1 MATVKISQL
10 PPATGALSSTDVVA
24 AVQSGT
30 TVKATVDS
38 FGYQPFGT
46 SAVATT
52 LQAKLRQT
60 ISAKDFGVVGNGVT
74 DDTATLQAFLNAA
87 QGKTGFLNSGTY
99 VVNDTLII
107 KSNTTL
113 VGEGFANSIIIAGAT
128 LGNKAIFLNQ
138 NYTGTLNVYVDTN
151 ISISNIGFN
160 GNNVTVT
167 GPELVSLGKVDGLI
181 IDNCKFYNRPYIGLA
196 LGGCLNFNVANS
208 EFTNCGKVAVTT
220 EGGAAF
226 WIGSA
231 GDTTVSKS
239 GTVTNNYIH
248 NNEWSGIYAS
258 GTKLIISQ
266 NNLISNKE
274 AAIFQTGNNN
284 IISDNKI
291 VAVTRKYI
299 SSSGIESGGFFHVIS
314 NNYISDTDSS
324 SIALTDVQGIIIE
337 GNYLSQAAR
346 DNIYYPTAS
355 GISIITTQASPNQPR
370 DIFIGNNKY
379 LCGDTKTNSAVE
391 IGNSG
396 AAPVYI
402 NIIGNDFS
410 GTTYSSGQ
418 TIRVQSG
425 KSDAT
430 QVFRDNIGAFDIFD
444 YGGYVQA
451 RYYAG
456 EALSP
461 SASGTLTLS
470 ANTMYATPFAIRQ
483 QQVWTK
489 IGVNVSTAQ
498 ATASAYLG
506 IYRMEN
512 GKPTSLVG
520 TPGTVSLATT
530 GLKELTIS
538 EMLPQ
543 GMYAVFI
550 LPNISAVVI
559 TAGTLS
565 NDAIATVGTTTFG
578 GAETLITGSYTY
590 GVPPAAFPTVVY
602 ATGSSPLI
610 TLRWGA

>member
-1 MATVKISQL
+1 MTSTVF
-10 PPATGALSSTDVVA
+10 T
-24 AVQSGT
+24 SGT
-30 TVKATVDS
+30 VIESPWLNDVNTKTYADTSNTVAYT
-38 FGYQPFGT
+38 PAGT
-46 SAVATT
+46 SAVVTT
-52 LQAKLRQT
+52 VQAKLRQYV
-60 ISAKDFGVVGNGVT
+60 SAKDFGVVGNGST
-74 DDTATLQAFLNAA
+74 DDTTAMQAFLNAA
-87 QGKTGFLNSGTY
+87 QGKTGLLNSGTY
-99 VVNDTLII
+99 LINDTLII
-107 KSNTTL
+107 KSGTIL
-113 VGEGFANSIIIAGAT
+113 VGEGFSNSILVVGAS
-128 LGNKAIFLNQ
+128 LGNKAILLNQ
-138 NYTGTLNVYVDTN
+138 NYTGTINVYTDVN

-160 GNNVTVT
+160 GSNITVT
-167 GPELVSLGKVDGLI
+167 SSELVSLGKINGLS

-196 LGGCLNFNVANS
+196 LGGCLNFNVTNS
-208 EFTNCGKVAVTT
+208 EFTGFGKATVTA
-220 EGGAAF
+220 EGGAALY
-226 WIGSA
+226 IAAA

-239 GTVTNNYIH
+239 GTITNNYIH
-248 NNEWSGIYAS
+248 DNEWSAIYAN
-258 GTKLIISQ
+258 GTRLIISQ
-266 NNLISNKE
+266 NNLITNKE
-274 AAIFQTGNNN
+274 AGIFQTGNNN
-284 IISDNKI
+284 IINDNKI
-291 VAVTRKYI
+291 VAVTRKNI
-299 SSSGIESGGFFHVIS
+299 SASGIESGGYAHIIS
-314 NNYISDTDSS
+314 NNYISDVDSS
-324 SIALTDVQGIIIE
+324 CIALTDVQGAVIE
-337 GNYLSQAAR
+337 GNYLAQAAR
-346 DNIYYPTAS
+346 DNVYYPQGA
-355 GISIITTQASPNQPR
+355 GISIITTQTSPNQPR
-370 DIFIGNNKY
+370 DISIGNNKY
-379 LCGDTKTNSAVE
+379 SCGDTKTYSAVDM
-391 IGNSG
+391 GNVG
-396 AAPVYI
+396 DAPFYI
-402 NIIGNDFS
+402 TILTNDFS
-410 GTTYSSGQ
+410 GVTYSSGQ
-418 TIRVQSG
+418 VIKVASG
-425 KSDAT
+425 KSSVT

-444 YGGYVQA
+444 YGGYAQA

-461 SASGTLTLS
+461 SASGTLTLT

-550 LPNISAVVI
+550 LSSISAVVI

-590 GVPPAAFPTVVY
+590 GTPPATFPTVVY